1 MSGMINRIARDFFGD
16 AIRNSPKAS
25 LRCGSAEDKIIQAYK
40 SIFTLDKE
48 NINLIGVK
56 DMGYRKTE
64 LKEKVYKF
72 LGIFMAPS
80 GSNTNVV
87 VLPDQMTMLRNHM
100 QKDDEIPSKDV
111 THEVRWK
118 VELKN
123 GKKKTKRF
131 NFACSLSPQTVYE
144 FEVID
149 GVYYILAE
157 VFGCFY

>member
-1 MSGMINRIARDFFGD
+1 MTLILLWLLKVIHL
-16 AIRNSPKAS
+16 IEI
-25 LRCGSAEDKIIQAYK
+25 GSMDDKITQAYEG
-40 SIFTLDKE
+40 IFELDREYIK
-48 NINLIGVK
+48 LIGVK

-72 LGIFMAPS
+72 LGIFTAPS
-80 GSNTNVV
+80 GSVTNVM
-87 VLPDQMTMLRNHM
+87 VLPDQMTEVRNHA
-100 QKDDEIPSKDV
+100 QHDNDIPSKDV

-118 VELKN
+118 IDTKE

-131 NFACSLSPQTVYE
+131 NFACSLSSQTVLE

-157 VFGCFY
+157 IFGCFY